1 MTDGGTAAALLD
13 AAEAA
18 FAEHGIDNV
27 SLRSIMR
34 SARANVAAVHYH
46 YGSRAAL
53 ERAVLDRVLEPLQ
66 RRRLELL
73 DELLAGGEQP
83 AVDDLVQALVR
94 PDFEALLHVGARNP
108 AGARVVGALYC
119 RPPVSVKRHVEHSFR
134 PVAQRF
140 LPHLVAELPHL
151 GPQELS
157 WRVRWS
163 VFAVVGA
170 VLNDDDTIVTADTI
184 DDEVA
189 KVVAVACGALAAP
202 ATEKELS

>member
-1 MTDGGTAAALLD
+1 MTERQTAVALLD

-34 SARANVAAVHYH
+34 SARANAAAVHYH

-53 ERAVLDRVLEPLQ
+53 EEAVLDRVLEPLQ

-73 DELLAGGEQP
+73 DELLAVTERP
-83 AVDDLVQALVR
+83 AIDDVIESLVR
-94 PDFEALLHVGARNP
+94 PDFEALLDVAARNP

-119 RPPVSVKRHVEHSFR
+119 RPPASVKRLVEDSFR
-134 PVAQRF
+134 PVARRF
-140 LPHLVAELPHL
+140 MPHLLAGLPHL
-151 GPQELS
+151 GPNELA

-163 VFAVVGA
+163 VFAVLGA
-170 VLNDDDTIVTADTI
+170 VLYDEDTDVTADTI

-189 KVVAVACGALAAP
+189 RLVAAACGALAAP
-202 ATEKELS
+202 STEKE